1 MMELLQMEE
10 IQSFQG
16 GRWAEP
22 VSLQVHSGQCVA
34 IQGTPS
40 QCDALFEIITGLRRP
55 GAGQLRILGKDP
67 TQLTPQ
73 EKSGMYLYS
82 IGAAPGG
89 MGFLPELRLIDQL
102 ALPLQMA
109 GFSRQKAVEKIRS
122 SAKGLTPMHALYTPP
137 SRSTQRTIAMAKV
150 LRVSLMEPKLRV
162 LCRSLEDL
170 ERVDSLAAWQG
181 LLERMSRSAALVY
194 LFCGTPPAEMQW
206 TQLYGL

>member
-1 MMELLQMEE
+1 MEE

-16 GRWAEP
+16 GRWAVP
-22 VSLQVHSGQCVA
+22 ISLQVHSGERIA

-40 QCDALFEIITGLRRP
+40 QCDTLFEIITGLRRP
-55 GAGQLRILGKDP
+55 GAGQLRILGKDS
-67 TQLTPQ
+67 TQLPPQ
-73 EKSGMYLYS
+73 ERSHMYLYG

-109 GFSRQKAVEKIRS
+109 DFSRQEAVEKIRS
-122 SAKGLTPMHALYTPP
+122 SAEGLIPMHALYTPP

-150 LRVSLMEPKLRV
+150 LRVSLMEPRLLV

-170 ERVDSLAAWQG
+170 EKVDSLAAWQG
-181 LLERMSRSAALVY
+181 LRERMSPKAALVY
-194 LFCGTPPAEMQW
+194 LFCGTPPAAMQW
-206 TQLYGL
+206 TKLQEL

>member
-1 MMELLQMEE
+1 MELLQMEE

-16 GRWAEP
+16 GRWAVP
-22 VSLQVHSGQCVA
+22 VSLQVHSGQRVA

-55 GAGQLRILGKDP
+55 GAGQLRILGMNP
-67 TQLTPQ
+67 EQLSPQ
-73 EKSGMYLYS
+73 ERSHMYLYS

-89 MGFLPELRLIDQL
+89 MGFLPELQLIDQL

-109 GFSRQKAVEKIRS
+109 GFSREEAVEKIRS
-122 SAKGLTPMHALYTPP
+122 SAEGLIPVHALYTPP
-137 SRSTQRTIAMAKV
+137 SRSTARTIAMAKV

-162 LCRSLEDL
+162 LCRSMEDL
-170 ERVDSLAAWQG
+170 EKVDSLAAWQG
-181 LLERMSRSAALVY
+181 LRERMDPEAALVY
-194 LFCGTPPAEMQW
+194 LFCGTPPAAMQW